1 MQADSQSLPQEADE
15 LSGLIRTLQDEILAD
30 IKNEENWCQPF
41 IAGIFSIGNE
51 EAKEFVMS
59 LYDNSMLDEM
69 RKTYESIL
77 KTDERHKKNMR
88 DLRKLCETGLEH
100 LSLEEAF
107 IKFGGD
113 RMQNVPKN
121 DLEEIA
127 SQLVDSPEIML
138 SKETKEKLFRAW
150 EERLNRHHHRHH
162 LSTSPT
168 KLQ

>member
-1 MQADSQSLPQEADE
+1 MCLSLIVLWPAPTGLSCALLLFVYEKCRDS
-15 LSGLIRTLQDEILAD
+15 R
-30 IKNEENWCQPF
+30 
-41 IAGIFSIGNE
+41 
-51 EAKEFVMS
+51 MS
-59 LYDNSMLDEM
+59 ESDTVHKRM
-69 RKTYESIL
+69 RKTYEGIL

-150 EERLNRHHHRHH
+150 EEKLNRHHHRHH

>member
-1 MQADSQSLPQEADE
+1 MCLSLIVLWPAPTGLSCALLLFVYEKCRDSRMSESDTVHK
-15 LSGLIRTLQDEILAD
+15 R
-30 IKNEENWCQPF
+30 
-41 IAGIFSIGNE
+41 GNE

-69 RKTYESIL
+69 RKTYEGIL

-150 EERLNRHHHRHH
+150 EEKLNRHHHRHH

>member
-1 MQADSQSLPQEADE
+1 MCLSLIGLWPAPTGLSCSFLLFVYEKCCDSRMSESDTVHK
-15 LSGLIRTLQDEILAD
+15 R
-30 IKNEENWCQPF
+30 
-41 IAGIFSIGNE
+41 GNE

-69 RKTYESIL
+69 RKTYENIL
-77 KTDERHKKNMR
+77 KTDDRHKKNMR
-88 DLRKLCETGLEH
+88 NLRKLCETGLEH

-150 EERLNRHHHRHH
+150 EERLNGHHHRHH

>member
-41 IAGIFSIGNE
+41 IAGIFSI
-51 EAKEFVMS
+51 
-59 LYDNSMLDEM
+59 M
-69 RKTYESIL
+69 RKTYENIL

>member
-1 MQADSQSLPQEADE
+1 MSESDTVHK
-15 LSGLIRTLQDEILAD
+15 R
-30 IKNEENWCQPF
+30 
-41 IAGIFSIGNE
+41 GNE